1 MVNVYMNHE
10 NLEKRIAELEEYAQ
24 SAIEAQA
31 TVHCMY
37 LNDPIKTGESL
48 GSLESA
54 VVKAANEIKSH
65 AEELR
70 RCKTTMVN
78 LNSNGVAS
86 HDLKGG
92 INLQVADDSAGLETT
107 DKFEKWAQGATDAH
121 DLSSGGGYPPRE
133 GKPSNLASGRSFDEV
148 IESMRANKGD
158 PTYANSVIDCI
169 GPANLVKIGD
179 SNPDNNRQ
187 APVLGEVLATA
198 SQTWD
203 KEKSERNADLI
214 IGSAKTTSVP
224 YGSSRVPIF
233 NKMIGFHDANGDG
246 VSDLKFGADFL
257 LSLGQKAKAA
267 SDSVITSL
275 KNGGKIPRRDEDPAR
290 FYDKF
295 TSQYDPVLGV
305 LSAMS
310 CKENEEAARGFLAP
324 NGGNAK
330 DVENMDKLIA
340 RHEIGDNSWTNAW
353 TGISSVTSEAHGA
366 DHYDGTT
373 DSRGSASKQAAAIAT
388 SVVNRVGGH
397 IMGTRG
403 YDSISGAARSNLRKT
418 VSCYPYAFDNI
429 ATGTGDPK
437 SMEPG
442 APDQSDEAWSKGIGY
457 QPKFTVAG
465 LAGVTQTISRDE
477 NEFKALTESVGGIEE
492 RRMTHAIA
500 NRTGNPETDDEL
512 GTAIRAK
519 SNVAAFLM
527 GASRAPIEGDAD
539 AIDKRNNL
547 IIDAVFAGTAYIPG
561 LGENAK
567 QIWKDSYE
575 FAKSNATNMLKNEAT
590 DTFTGNLSA
599 AMKSSGIIADQDSK
613 AATVSTVMQLIELGY
628 IDKNSVNETINVQE
642 EDGKRVVVVNDE
654 GKVDLSKMNGETA
667 RKVMDELYNRYAQ
680 ESTHLKGDANE
691 AFVTSELQYQG
702 CFNMGR
708 FGNKAGKQ

>member
-1 MVNVYMNHE
+1 MVNVYMNPE

-214 IGSAKTTSVP
+214 IGSVKVESESK
-224 YGSSRVPIF
+224 GRVPIF
-233 NKMIGFHDANGDG
+233 NKMIGSHDANGDG
-246 VSDLKFGADFL
+246 ISDLKFGTDFL
-257 LSLGQKAKAA
+257 LSLGQKAKAK
-267 SDSVITSL
+267 SDSAVEHFKRLQNSPRPVYDPF
-275 KNGGKIPRRDEDPAR
+275 GKLFKAE
-290 FYDKF
+290 
-295 TSQYDPVLGV
+295 YDPVLGV
-305 LSAMS
+305 LGAMS
-310 CKENEEAARGFLAP
+310 CKENEEAARGFLTP

-330 DVENMDKLIA
+330 DVENMDALIA

-353 TGISSVTSEAHGA
+353 TGVSSVTSEAHGA
-366 DHYDGTT
+366 DHYDETT
-373 DSRGSASKQAAAIAT
+373 SSGGSASKQAAAIAT

-397 IMGTRG
+397 IMGTNGG
-403 YDSISGAARSNLRKT
+403 YDSISGTARSNLRKT
-418 VSCYPYAFDNI
+418 VSCYPYAFDSI
-429 ATGTGDPK
+429 ATGTGDPD
-437 SMEPG
+437 SAEP
-442 APDQSDEAWSKGIGY
+442 AKPDQTDGAWSKGIGY

-477 NEFKALTESVGGIEE
+477 NEFKALTESVGEIEK

-500 NRTGNPETDDEL
+500 NRTGEPEKDDEL
-512 GTAIRAK
+512 KDAISAK
-519 SNVAAFLM
+519 SNVAAFLL

-539 AIDKRNNL
+539 AIDKRNKL
-547 IIDAVFAGTAYIPG
+547 IIDSVFAGTAFIPG

-575 FAKSNATNMLKNEAT
+575 FAKSNATDVLKNKTT
-590 DTFTGNLSA
+590 DVFTGNLSE
-599 AMKSSGIIADQDSK
+599 AMHKSGVLADGGSK
-613 AATVSTVMQLIELGY
+613 AASVSTVIQLIELGY
-628 IDKNSVNETINVQE
+628 IDKNSVNEAIDVT
-642 EDGKRVVVVNDE
+642 EDGKRVAVVNDE
-654 GKVDLSKMNGETA
+654 GRVDLSQLKGETA
-667 RKVMDELYNRYAQ
+667 KSVMDQLYDRYVK
-680 ESTHLKGDANE
+680 ESNHLGGE
-691 AFVTSELQYQG
+691 PHQG
-702 CFNMGR
+702 FRDSKTEFEDYYNMGQ
-708 FGNKAGKQ
+708 FGNKQGKK